1 MFNVVDVFTAHADAI
16 GGGLAAV
23 AGATGLLLA
32 WRERVLARATL
43 AWPSVMGT
51 IKQSR
56 PSYVTMGGGRGGDT
70 ARHELFVQYAYRV
83 GDREYTANRTSFG
96 DEPFGTY
103 EEIAADAARR
113 LPPGARVQVFYDPTD
128 PRRAVLERGQPRG
141 DSRWVLFSLVFLI
154 AGVWLCGRAF
164 FTQ

>member
-1 MFNVVDVFTAHADAI
+1 MIPECNALPAVFPLDREFPRDQFETRIVTDRDE
-16 GGGLAAV
+16 
-23 AGATGLLLA
+23 A
-32 WRERVLARATL
+32 WRVFGHCSQCGQVWLIERADVHSRDPGFA
-43 AWPSVMGT
+43 
-51 IKQSR
+51 IKI
-56 PSYVTMGGGRGGDT
+56 PDP

-128 PRRAVLERGQPRG
+128 PRRALLERGQPRG